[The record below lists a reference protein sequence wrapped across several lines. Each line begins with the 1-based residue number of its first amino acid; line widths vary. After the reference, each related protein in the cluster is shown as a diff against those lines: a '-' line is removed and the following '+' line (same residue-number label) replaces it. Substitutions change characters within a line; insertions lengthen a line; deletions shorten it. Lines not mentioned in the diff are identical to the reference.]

1 MYVMYGRYIYVS
13 NKSIHECH
21 GDDWSISRESELSMI
36 FHTKL
41 LEVNVNAGKLGLGLG
56 QLSMKKPYSIS
67 IIPPY
72 YTQLV
77 RQKSLARLKSV
88 PGLVAQ

>member
-1 MYVMYGRYIYVS
+1 
-13 NKSIHECH
+13 
-21 GDDWSISRESELSMI
+21 MI

-41 LEVNVNAGKLGLGLG
+41 LEVNVNAGKLGLGLR

-72 YTQLV
+72 YTQFVDPTPQLSV
-77 RQKSLARLKSV
+77 SLPGNGIIEYNSRRIILKF
-88 PGLVAQ
+88 

>member
-1 MYVMYGRYIYVS
+1 
-13 NKSIHECH
+13 
-21 GDDWSISRESELSMI
+21 MI

-77 RQKSLARLKSV
+77 DLTPQLSVSLWQNPSNVNSV
-88 PGLVAQ
+88 VKFEPNRTEPNRTEPMGSVGST